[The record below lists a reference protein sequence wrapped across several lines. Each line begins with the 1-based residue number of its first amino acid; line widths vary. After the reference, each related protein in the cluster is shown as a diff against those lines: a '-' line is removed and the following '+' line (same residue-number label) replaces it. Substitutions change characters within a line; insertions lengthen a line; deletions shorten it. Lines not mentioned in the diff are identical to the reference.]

1 MPSDVSPPI
10 PDRIGP
16 YKIDRILGTGG
27 MGAVYHGVHDDT
39 GEEAAVKVLPAQMA
53 SQDGFVARF
62 NREIVALEKV
72 SNPRIVSLKDHGVD
86 GETYYYA
93 MEYVPGETLTDLLH
107 REERLPWRTVID
119 YGVQICTALKAAHDA
134 GVIHRDLKPGNLLV
148 TEDGTVKLAD
158 FGVAQVFAESK
169 LTATGGVVGTAEY
182 MSPEQARGVR
192 VTKKSDIYSLGAVL
206 YVMVTGRP
214 PFSGASAVDILH
226 KHQYGQFERPGRLV
240 AGVPSWLDDLIC
252 LLMEKDPEK
261 RPPDAHVVSR
271 RLQEIVK
278 KVELSQGQ
286 ETRAPSVESVSVAD
300 EQIIAGDVGPTLM
313 RDLVR
318 SEIERVNASG
328 NGLLD
333 NIWVLVALLGLI
345 ILGGIWWFQWRTPD
359 PQDLFDKGVALM
371 EEEDGSSWLI
381 AEDEYFNKLLEI
393 DRATWEPQISSYMD
407 KIADFKKRRDQQPSG
422 KRVDIP
428 VSLDDTEPER
438 LLRLAKFYR
447 DNGDLVRAINTTTA
461 LITLVR
467 EDPEQSTVFNQ
478 AAQLLVN
485 LQTDTGARVREFING
500 QLKRADELEAS
511 GKSSE
516 AQEVRSSLETL
527 YGNNP
532 AYRNLIESKEGS
544 NDE

>member
-1 MPSDVSPPI
+1 MPTETSPPV

-16 YKIDRILGTGG
+16 YKIDRILGMGG

-39 GEEAAVKVLPAQMA
+39 GEEAAVKVLPTQMA
-53 SQDGFVARF
+53 SQEGFVARF
-62 NREIVALEKV
+62 NREIVALQKV
-72 SNPRIVSLKDHGVD
+72 SNPWIVSLKDHGVD

-107 REERLPWRTVID
+107 RDERLPWKTVIE
-119 YGVQICTALKAAHDA
+119 YGVQICSALKAAHDA

-182 MSPEQARGVR
+182 MSPEQARGSR
-192 VTKKSDIYSLGAVL
+192 VTRKSDIYAFGAVL
-206 YVMVTGRP
+206 YVMLTGRP

-226 KHQYGQFERPGRLV
+226 KQQYGQFERPGRLV
-240 AGVPSWLDDLIC
+240 PGIPSWLDDLVC
-252 LLMEKDPEK
+252 KLMEKEPDN

-271 RLQEIVK
+271 RLSEIVK

-286 ETRAPSVESVSVAD
+286 ETRAPVPDSDRTKQVIGGE
-300 EQIIAGDVGPTLM
+300 VGPTLM

-318 SEIERVNASG
+318 SEIERVNAAG

-333 NIWVLVALLGLI
+333 NVWVLAALLALV
-345 ILGGIWWFQWRTPD
+345 ILGGIWWFQWRTPE
-359 PQDLFDKGVALM
+359 PQNLFDQGVALM

-381 AEDEYFNKLLEI
+381 AEDEYFNRLLEI
-393 DRATWEPQISSYMD
+393 DRATWEPRVTPYID
-407 KIADFKKRRDQQPSG
+407 KIADYRKRRAQQPSG
-422 KRVDIP
+422 KRVEIP
-428 VSLDDTEPER
+428 VSLEDSEPER

-447 DNGDLVRAINTTTA
+447 ENGDLVRAINTTNA
-461 LITLVR
+461 LIILVR
-467 EDPEQSTVFNQ
+467 DDPEQSAVFNQ
-478 AAQLLVN
+478 SAELLVN
-485 LQTDTGARVREFING
+485 LQTDTGARVREFISA
-500 QLKRADELEAS
+500 QLKRVEELKES
-511 GKSSE
+511 GKQSE
-516 AQEVRSSLETL
+516 AEEIRSSLETL

-532 AYRNLIESKEGS
+532 AYRKLIEIKKVT
-544 NDE
+544 DEP

>member
-1 MPSDVSPPI
+1 MPTEVSSPV

-16 YKIDRILGTGG
+16 YKIDRILGMGG
-27 MGAVYHGVHDDT
+27 MGAVYHGVHGES
-39 GEEAAVKVLPAQMA
+39 GEEAAVKVLPPQMA

-107 REERLPWRTVID
+107 RDERLPWRTVID
-119 YGVQICTALKAAHDA
+119 YGVQICSALKAAHDA

-148 TEDGTVKLAD
+148 TGDGTVKLAD

-192 VTKKSDIYSLGAVL
+192 VTRKSDIYSLGAVL
-206 YVMVTGRP
+206 YVMLTGRP

-240 AGVPSWLDDLIC
+240 AGVPSWLDDLVC
-252 LLMEKDPEK
+252 QLMEKDPEK

-271 RLQEIVK
+271 RLSEIVK

-286 ETRAPSVESVSVAD
+286 ETRAPNAENERE
-300 EQIIAGDVGPTLM
+300 EQTIKGEVGPTLM

-333 NIWVLVALLGLI
+333 NVWVLVALLGLI
-345 ILGGIWWFQWRTPD
+345 VIGGIWWFQWRAPE
-359 PQDLFDKGVALM
+359 PQELFNRGVALM

-381 AEDEYFNKLLEI
+381 AEDEYFNKLLEL
-393 DRATWEPQISSYMD
+393 DRATWEPQVSPYMD
-407 KIADFKKRRDQQPSG
+407 KIAEYKKRRDLQPSG
-422 KRVDIP
+422 KRIEIP
-428 VSLDDTEPER
+428 VSLEDSEPER

-447 DNGDLVRAINTTTA
+447 DNGDLVRAVNTTTA
-461 LITLVR
+461 LIALVR
-467 EDPEQSTVFNQ
+467 DDADQSAVFNQ

-485 LQTDTGARVREFING
+485 LQTDTGARVREFISG
-500 QLKRADELEAS
+500 QLKRADDLEAS
-511 GKSSE
+511 SKVSE
-516 AQEVRSSLETL
+516 ADEIRSSLETL

-532 AYRNLIESKEGS
+532 AYRKLIESKETR
-544 NDE
+544 DEQ